1 MHVLRKTGHA
11 LLRSADVQVD
21 LLPLDNLP
29 RPRRWGFFLE
39 RDVDDDSGWYTITLD
54 DRERPDVH
62 LRAGGFPDTKSA
74 LWFVE
79 QIEEFMDWLVSKV
92 DHESDVID
100 LRTHRGNDTIN

>member
-1 MHVLRKTGHA
+1 M
-11 LLRSADVQVD
+11 QVD